1 LLPEKAMELFLA
13 IQADATP
20 GPAIKSL
27 AVMN

>member
-1 LLPEKAMELFLA
+1 MEVFLA

-20 GPAIKSL
+20 RQMIKTL